1 MQSACVGKKVIQH
14 ETCILIFSTAFLWN
28 ISHSEKNSAR
38 YYHKFTWVFMQSTL
52 YSCQICNETWIFIAD
67 FRKRLKCQIS
77 WKFNQRQPKC
87 SMRKDGRTDRQT
99 DVTKL
104 TVAFRNFANAPKNTY
119 TYYTDLF
126 LKETII
132 VSRTKIVIRY
142 FISRRL

>member
-1 MQSACVGKKVIQH
+1 MRLEFSLQIFEKDSNVKFH
-14 ETCILIFSTAFLWN
+14 ESSTN
-28 ISHSEKNSAR
+28 DNR
-38 YYHKFTWVFMQSTL
+38 NVP
-52 YSCQICNETWIFIAD
+52 C
-67 FRKRLKCQIS
+67 
-77 WKFNQRQPKC
+77 
-87 SMRKDGRTDRQT
+87 GRTDRQT